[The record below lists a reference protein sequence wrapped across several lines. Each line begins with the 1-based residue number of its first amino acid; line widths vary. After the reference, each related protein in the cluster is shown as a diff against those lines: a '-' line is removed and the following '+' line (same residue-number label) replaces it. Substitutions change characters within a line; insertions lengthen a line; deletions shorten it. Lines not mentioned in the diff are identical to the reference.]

1 MMIVL
6 GLLGA
11 GFLLPAAALTFLHV
25 FQLESYQL
33 PGYHRYLRDHGT
45 RAVRTPVLFGA
56 VMSIVLGGAV
66 IGLSFVGPE
75 WIVVPALWILSIA
88 GAVFAWKKTLSAPAK
103 KPLAFTARMKR
114 LVICMLCMGF
124 LISLLIS
131 LPTLFLTGAAA
142 AVCAFAVPLS
152 TAALAPLWTVL
163 AAKIMA
169 PVEARIN
176 QSYLNDAARILK
188 EHAPMVKIGI
198 TGSYGKTSTKM
209 ILQTI
214 LSEKFRTQCTPASY
228 NTPMGITRFVRE
240 ELKPDTEVFLAEMG
254 ARHVGDIKELCDLVH
269 PDHGLLTS
277 VGPQHL
283 ETFFTIENVAK
294 TKYELAQSL
303 PETGIAFFPMDDGE
317 AEKLYR
323 HHPGRK
329 VSFGFPREGES
340 IPDMSAINVF
350 CSENGVHFTLVD
362 PLGRETE
369 CVSSLLGAHNVQNI
383 LGAAAVAYELGMTSE
398 EIARGISKVQ
408 AVEHRLQL
416 IRGRGGV
423 TVIDDAFNSN
433 PTGAKA
439 AMDVLAAFPGRHI
452 VVTPGL
458 VEQGEDEY
466 TRNRE
471 FGSAMASAADL
482 VILVAG
488 NADAMRQGLL
498 DEGYSPQRIHEA
510 ATLTEAS
517 RILASFAR
525 AGDVVL
531 FENDLPDQY
540 EAK

>member
-1 MMIVL
+1 MMIYL

-11 GFLLPAAALTFLHV
+11 GLLLPAASLTFLHV

-33 PGYHRYLRDHGT
+33 PGYYRYLRDHGEN
-45 RAVRTPVLFGA
+45 ANRTPVLFAVIMAAVLA
-56 VMSIVLGGAV
+56 VMILGASYLPWMWTV
-66 IGLSFVGPE
+66 CPI
-75 WIVVPALWILSIA
+75 LWIASFI
-88 GAVFAWKKTLSAPAK
+88 GAMIRWKKTLAAPAK
-103 KPLAFTARMKR
+103 KPLAFTDRMKR
-114 LVICMLCMGF
+114 LVLCMTFMGIIASAV
-124 LISLLIS
+124 LAI
-131 LPTLFLTGAAA
+131 PVLFFSKIIPY
-142 AVCAFAVPLS
+142 VCAVLIPIVI
-152 TAALAPLWTVL
+152 AAPASVWTDC
-163 AAKIMA
+163 AARIMA
-169 PVEARIN
+169 PVEKRVN
-176 QSYLNDAARILK
+176 QRFLNDAARILRT
-188 EHAPMVKIGI
+188 HAPMIKIGI

-214 LSEKFRTQCTPASY
+214 LSEKYKTQCTPASY
-228 NTPMGITRFVRE
+228 NTPMGVTRFVRE
-240 ELKPDTEVFLAEMG
+240 QLEPDTEVFLAEMG
-254 ARHVGDIKELCDLVH
+254 ARHVGDIRELCDLVH

-303 PETGIAFFPMDDGE
+303 PKDGIAFFPMDDGQ
-317 AEKLYR
+317 AEQLYR
-323 HHPGRK
+323 HHSGK
-329 VSFGFPREGES
+329 KISFGFPRDGEK
-340 IPDMSAINVF
+340 IPDFSAKNIS

-362 PLGRETE
+362 PLGQEVE
-369 CVSSLLGAHNVQNI
+369 CVSSLLGTHNVQNI
-383 LGAAAVAYELGMTSE
+383 LGAAAVASSLGMSLD
-398 EIARGISKVQ
+398 EIAHGIAKVQ

-471 FGSAMASAADL
+471 FGSAMAQAADL

-488 NADAMRQGLL
+488 NADAMKQGLM

-510 ATLTEAS
+510 ATLSEAS
-517 RILASFAR
+517 QILATFAR
-525 AGDVVL
+525 SGDVVL